1 MDKENVE
8 IHKKCLQG
16 KNDAIFGRL
25 VGDFFGIWLVC
36 GWFGWFVGG
45 LWVVWLVCGWFPV
58 LQLTLQ
64 KTTFLEIL
72 GAPGKE
78 K

>member
-16 KNDAIFGRL
+16 KNDAVFGWF
-25 VGDFFGIWLVC
+25 VGGLAGLWVAC

-45 LWVVWLVCGWFPV
+45 F
-58 LQLTLQ
+58 Q
-64 KTTFLEIL
+64 FYS
-72 GAPGKE
+72 
-78 K
+78 